1 MKATPVLGCCFA
13 ALAAVAC
20 VLVALAGSI
29 DGASAKSGREGR
41 GREGHANTPG
51 APMLA
56 IVSLSD
62 QRVSIYDGDG
72 RRILQSP
79 VSTGQ
84 TGLETPTG
92 IFSVVQKK
100 EVHQSNVY
108 EDGNMPFMQRI
119 TWTGIALHA
128 GVLPGQPAS
137 HGCVRMPHAFAQSLF
152 GLTDVGLRVIIL
164 RDDIAPAEIEH
175 PALFRPD
182 PGRLELALAAPP
194 VSDRPPPVRLGIAA
208 PPTDVTVAPGSPRYL
223 QLLKSTADA
232 RSAQATA
239 ATKKASE
246 ARQLAQRKATE
257 AAPAVKALRT
267 AEANAGKADELL
279 RGAERTLETARTKA
293 AGQSAPETDGA
304 EGAVKAADLAK
315 EKASAKVAEA
325 QAQLETTKAQAQ
337 ARLDAAARADD
348 DAKAAESARDAAVE
362 AAEEAAR
369 NTSPVSVFISRKTQ
383 RLYVRQGYVP
393 VFEGPITIRDA
404 DKPIGTFVFTALD
417 YRNAGDVRWSVVSM
431 YKYSEAMDPIVQPA
445 RKRGEG
451 QGFEAIAADVTA
463 AKAALDRI
471 AIGPD
476 DLERISEVVLPGSS
490 LIISDEGASI
500 ETGKDTDF
508 VVILSGEP
516 QGGLKTRRREPRYR
530 DDDFFGGGR
539 SPFSFF
545 WN

>member
-13 ALAAVAC
+13 ILAAVAC
-20 VLVALAGSI
+20 VLVALAGS
-29 DGASAKSGREGR
+29 DGASAKSGREAR
-41 GREGHANTPG
+41 HTEGQANAPG
-51 APMLA
+51 APILA

-62 QRVSIYDGDG
+62 QRVSIYDGEG

-79 VSTGQ
+79 VSSGQ
-84 TGLETPTG
+84 TGLETPAG
-92 IFSVVQKK
+92 IYSIVQKK

-128 GVLPGQPAS
+128 GVLPGHPAS
-137 HGCVRMPHAFAQSLF
+137 HGCVRMPHAFAQHLF
-152 GLTDVGLRVIIL
+152 GLTDIGLRVIIA

-175 PALFRPD
+175 PALFKPD
-182 PGRLELALAAPP
+182 LRRLELALATPP
-194 VSDRPPPVRLGIAA
+194 VSDRPPAVRLGISA
-208 PPTDVTVAPGSPRYL
+208 PSSEVPLAPGSPRHL
-223 QLLKSTADA
+223 QLLRSTADA
-232 RSAQATA
+232 KSAHASA
-239 ATKKASE
+239 ATKRASE
-246 ARQLAQRKATE
+246 ARQLALRKAAE
-257 AAPAVKALRT
+257 ATPAVKALRA
-267 AEANAGKADELL
+267 AEANAAKAEELL
-279 RGAERTLETARTKA
+279 RGAERTLEAARTKA
-293 AGQSAPETDGA
+293 TGQSTPETAGSED
-304 EGAVKAADLAK
+304 AVRAADLAR

-325 QAQLETTKAQAQ
+325 QAQLEATKAQAQ
-337 ARLDAAARADD
+337 ARMVAATRADE
-348 DAKAAESARDAAVE
+348 DAKAAEGARDAALE
-362 AAEEAAR
+362 AAEEAGR
-369 NTSPVSVFISRKTQ
+369 KTSPVSVFISRKTQ

-393 VFEGPITIRDA
+393 VFEGPVAIRDA
-404 DKPIGTFVFTALD
+404 DKPIGTFVFTALG
-417 YRNAGDVRWSVVSM
+417 YRNAVTDVRWSVVSM
-431 YKYSEAMDPIVQPA
+431 YKYSEAMEPVVQPP
-445 RKRGEG
+445 RKRGDG
-451 QGFEAIAADVTA
+451 RGLEAIAADVTA

-508 VVILSGEP
+508 VVVMSGEP

-539 SPFSFF
+539 SPFGFF